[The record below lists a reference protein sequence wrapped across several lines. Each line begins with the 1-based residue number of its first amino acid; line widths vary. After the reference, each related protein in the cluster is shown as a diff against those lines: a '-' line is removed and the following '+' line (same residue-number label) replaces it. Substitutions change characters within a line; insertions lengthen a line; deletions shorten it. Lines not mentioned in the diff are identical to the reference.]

1 MIAGMCEK
9 NGWSDKDM
17 KRRRRG
23 RRGEKECLDILG
35 HTAYAQW

>member
-9 NGWSDKDM
+9 MDRDM

>member
-9 NGWSDKDM
+9 NGWSYKEM
-17 KRRRRG
+17 KRRWRR
-23 RRGEKECLDILG
+23 RQGEKEYLDILG